1 MRLNLKTL
9 GVTSYEEGVARYGS
23 TVFGLAKEL
32 MSTLE
37 KRIFWSTS
45 SLQERTLMV
54 NMIFDLNNENS
65 VKFLFF

>member
-9 GVTSYEEGVARYGS
+9 GVTSYEEAVARYGS